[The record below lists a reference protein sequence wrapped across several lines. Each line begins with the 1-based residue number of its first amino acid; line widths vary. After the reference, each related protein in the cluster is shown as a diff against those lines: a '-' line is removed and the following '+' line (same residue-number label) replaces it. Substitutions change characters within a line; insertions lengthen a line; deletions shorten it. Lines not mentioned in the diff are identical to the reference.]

1 MIAEAMP
8 NSTEIITTLTNETSL
23 IGTASTREVVQF
35 FVLLILAYVI
45 GLVIAHYLKL
55 KTSHKLKSDQLVL
68 LTRFVRVFLILIVF
82 CFSLPGLLDLSITI
96 LALICVALVAI
107 IGLSSQNVISNMIGG
122 LAMLY
127 ECPFK
132 SGDFINTGEVSGT
145 VISTRLFS
153 VLIRTTS
160 GVYVQIPNAQ
170 IYSSDVSNY
179 FAHVARRYEYVV
191 GIRYQDDVKK
201 ATAIITRILEGYT
214 YVLVHPAP
222 EVFVNDIDAD
232 SVRVM
237 FRVWFPSVWAR
248 TKDDISLQTAI
259 LPRVKAALEAEGAV
273 KRDGPAFTVEDVREA
288 LMALL
293 PSRCEE
299 LKAEIYSYRPPP
311 PVKIA
316 CPGVEAIRDDVS
328 AVPSFAARNID
339 AALASVD
346 IISRSLTWLN
356 EDSLNA
362 ARAAVQ
368 RGVRV
373 RVITFGHAEMISD
386 ARALADAG
394 VQVRCHEYSDDARFM
409 IVDGEFAAFA
419 LKEPPQ
425 VTKPAYFGLMI
436 RDPGVCKMVLDRLF
450 EPAWRDARVVE
461 DYRL

>member
-35 FVLLILAYVI
+35 FVLLIFAYVI

-55 KTSHKLKSDQLVL
+55 RLSHKLKSDQLVL
-68 LTRFVRVFLILIVF
+68 LIRFVRVILILIVVS
-82 CFSLPGLLDLSITI
+82 FSLPGLLDLSITI
-96 LALICVALVAI
+96 LALVFVALVAI

-127 ECPFK
+127 ESPFK
-132 SGDFINTGEVSGT
+132 TGDYINTGDVSGT

-214 YVLVHPAP
+214 YVLVQPAP

-259 LPRVKAALEAEGAV
+259 LPRVKAALEAEGIEMPYAHREILFTTPIV
-273 KRDGPAFTVEDVREA
+273 TQPGPGG
-288 LMALL
+288 
-293 PSRCEE
+293 
-299 LKAEIYSYRPPP
+299 K
-311 PVKIA
+311 
-316 CPGVEAIRDDVS
+316 
-328 AVPSFAARNID
+328 
-339 AALASVD
+339 
-346 IISRSLTWLN
+346 
-356 EDSLNA
+356 
-362 ARAAVQ
+362 
-368 RGVRV
+368 
-373 RVITFGHAEMISD
+373 
-386 ARALADAG
+386 
-394 VQVRCHEYSDDARFM
+394 
-409 IVDGEFAAFA
+409 
-419 LKEPPQ
+419 
-425 VTKPAYFGLMI
+425 
-436 RDPGVCKMVLDRLF
+436 
-450 EPAWRDARVVE
+450 
-461 DYRL
+461 

>member
-68 LTRFVRVFLILIVF
+68 LTRFVRVLLILIVF
-82 CFSLPGLLDLSITI
+82 SFSLPGLLDLSITI

-191 GIRYQDDVKK
+191 GIRYQDDVTK

-237 FRVWFPSVWAR
+237 FRGWFPSVWAR

-259 LPRVKAALEAEGAV
+259 LPRVKAALEAEGIEMPYAH
-273 KRDGPAFTVEDVREA
+273 REILFTNPIVTQPD
-288 LMALL
+288 
-293 PSRCEE
+293 P
-299 LKAEIYSYRPPP
+299 
-311 PVKIA
+311 
-316 CPGVEAIRDDVS
+316 
-328 AVPSFAARNID
+328 
-339 AALASVD
+339 
-346 IISRSLTWLN
+346 
-356 EDSLNA
+356 
-362 ARAAVQ
+362 
-368 RGVRV
+368 RG
-373 RVITFGHAEMISD
+373 
-386 ARALADAG
+386 
-394 VQVRCHEYSDDARFM
+394 
-409 IVDGEFAAFA
+409 
-419 LKEPPQ
+419 K
-425 VTKPAYFGLMI
+425 
-436 RDPGVCKMVLDRLF
+436 
-450 EPAWRDARVVE
+450 
-461 DYRL
+461 

>member
-35 FVLLILAYVI
+35 FVLLIFAYVI

-55 KTSHKLKSDQLVL
+55 RLSHKLKSDQLVL
-68 LTRFVRVFLILIVF
+68 LIRFVRVILILIVVS
-82 CFSLPGLLDLSITI
+82 FSLPGLLDLSITI
-96 LALICVALVAI
+96 LALVFIALVAI

-127 ECPFK
+127 ESPFK
-132 SGDFINTGEVSGT
+132 TGDYINTGDVSGT

-201 ATAIITRILEGYT
+201 AIAIITRILEGYT
-214 YVLVHPAP
+214 YVLVQPAP

-259 LPRVKAALEAEGAV
+259 LPRVKAALEAEGIEMPYAHREILFTTPIV
-273 KRDGPAFTVEDVREA
+273 TQPGPGG
-288 LMALL
+288 
-293 PSRCEE
+293 
-299 LKAEIYSYRPPP
+299 K
-311 PVKIA
+311 
-316 CPGVEAIRDDVS
+316 
-328 AVPSFAARNID
+328 
-339 AALASVD
+339 
-346 IISRSLTWLN
+346 
-356 EDSLNA
+356 
-362 ARAAVQ
+362 
-368 RGVRV
+368 
-373 RVITFGHAEMISD
+373 
-386 ARALADAG
+386 
-394 VQVRCHEYSDDARFM
+394 
-409 IVDGEFAAFA
+409 
-419 LKEPPQ
+419 
-425 VTKPAYFGLMI
+425 
-436 RDPGVCKMVLDRLF
+436 
-450 EPAWRDARVVE
+450 
-461 DYRL
+461 